1 MKEMIDLLRLKKPF
15 TIHARSHAKI
25 LQRRMAFGLNGIG
38 SISTRCIFS
47 SVFPSFLELFAYSRT
62 VTSGPSRIL
71 PFITNPI
78 GRGRVF
84 LALESAG
91 ESKGNV
97 DTSIS
102 SSFDGSNEVTGTTV
116 ISNLYYEVS
125 GKEKTCRKI
134 YRLQDLL
141 FSKYLTREFMLFGI
155 LSDKT
160 IIDSGRNK
168 ASALSFVIS
177 IRSSKLF
184 SKCSY
189 RTEEELRFCEHEANA
204 YFSCVPSQASDR
216 NVLPSTQELNS
227 LQITYLKR
235 LSQI

>member
-1 MKEMIDLLRLKKPF
+1 MKEMIDLLRLKKLF
-15 TIHARSHAKI
+15 LRLIHARSHTKI
-25 LQRRMAFGLNGIG
+25 LQRRMAFGLNSIG
-38 SISTRCIFS
+38 SISTRWIFS

-102 SSFDGSNEVTGTTV
+102 SSFDDSNEVTGTTV
-116 ISNLYYEVS
+116 IASLYS
-125 GKEKTCRKI
+125 GKEKTCWKI

-141 FSKYLTREFMLFGI
+141 FSKHLTREFMLFRYLIGI
-155 LSDKT
+155 T

-184 SKCSY
+184 SKRSF

-216 NVLPSTQELNS
+216 NVLPSMEEL
-227 LQITYLKR
+227 
-235 LSQI
+235 